1 MAIITGEFVA
11 YESVII
17 TLISIALDTIVH
29 KIKTRRKKKQE
40 NYLKKEQIG
49 IYVRISNMIIFV
61 FILIC
66 NYYLKI

>member
-29 KIKTRRKKKQE
+29 KIKNKKKKKQE

-49 IYVRISNMIIFV
+49 YMLGISNMII
-61 FILIC
+61 L
-66 NYYLKI
+66 YLY

>member
-29 KIKTRRKKKQE
+29 KK
-40 NYLKKEQIG
+40 
-49 IYVRISNMIIFV
+49 
-61 FILIC
+61 
-66 NYYLKI
+66 